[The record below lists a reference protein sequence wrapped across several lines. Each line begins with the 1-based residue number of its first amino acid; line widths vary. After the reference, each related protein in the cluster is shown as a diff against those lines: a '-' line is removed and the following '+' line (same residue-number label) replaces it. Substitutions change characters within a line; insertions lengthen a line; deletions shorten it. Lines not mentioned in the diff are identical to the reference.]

1 MKSDYYSIHK
11 NKKPKHI
18 KYNQKSDPF
27 TAISLVTSIIGASE
41 LGLISQQQTG
51 LNDKNI
57 AIFKSILNTAK
68 ALTVDIPKQRM
79 LHRFTT
85 TGRYVK

>member
-18 KYNQKSDPF
+18 KYNKKIDPF
-27 TAISLVTSIIGASE
+27 NAISLVTSIVGASE

-51 LNDKNI
+51 LNDKKI

-79 LHRFTT
+79 LHRFKT